1 MLISSRDFKN
11 NTGTEK
17 IKLSSKLQE
26 FENLNREQD
35 LFEILESAERE
46 SQLKKSKVKEK
57 IKIF

>member
-11 NTGTEK
+11 NTGNEK

-57 IKIF
+57 IKFF